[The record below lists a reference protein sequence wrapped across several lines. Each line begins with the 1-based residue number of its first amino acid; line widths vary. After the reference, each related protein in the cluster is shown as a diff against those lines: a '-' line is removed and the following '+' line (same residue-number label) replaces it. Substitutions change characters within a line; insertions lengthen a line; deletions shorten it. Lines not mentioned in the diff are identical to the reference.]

1 MLLTNKIFINNLQD
15 NNMII
20 KIQEIMVINVFYIN

>member
-15 NNMII
+15 NNML
-20 KIQEIMVINVFYIN
+20 KIQEIMVINFFYIN

>member
-1 MLLTNKIFINNLQD
+1 MPLTNKISINDLQD
-15 NNMII
+15 SNML

>member
-15 NNMII
+15 NNML
-20 KIQEIMVINVFYIN
+20 KIQEIIVINVFYIN

>member
-15 NNMII
+15 NNML

>member
-15 NNMII
+15 NNIL
-20 KIQEIMVINVFYIN
+20 KIQEIMVINFFYIN

>member
-1 MLLTNKIFINNLQD
+1 MLLTNKIFINNLRD
-15 NNMII
+15 NNML

>member
-1 MLLTNKIFINNLQD
+1 MPLTNKISINDLQD
-15 NNMII
+15 NNML